1 MAFVS
6 LLVSHFSLS
15 SHFYMTKVIPFS
27 ECICLVHTCECLARL
42 AIPNKIPKCLLTRF
56 SNSFLD
62 YLPNE
67 DQVVEFV
74 KRQRYV
80 VEVGV

>member
-1 MAFVS
+1 M
-6 LLVSHFSLS
+6 
-15 SHFYMTKVIPFS
+15 
-27 ECICLVHTCECLARL
+27 CECLARL
-42 AIPNKIPKCLLTRF
+42 AIPDKIPKCLLTRF
-56 SNSFLD
+56 FNLSSD

-80 VEVGV
+80 VEVGVR